1 MHMLMLGSDWYG
13 GHKSNLQVKQE
24 RILGHEPMH
33 DGHDTKLHSHVL
45 FHWDLE
51 RVASCVVCAISCP
64 GLCVRVRGVQLVVYY
79 YYVLYSVWIGLPL
92 HARHPSCYV

>member
-1 MHMLMLGSDWYG
+1 MLMLGSDWYG

-51 RVASCVVCAISCP
+51 RVASCVVCAKLS
-64 GLCVRVRGVQLVVYY
+64 LCVRVRGVQLVVYY